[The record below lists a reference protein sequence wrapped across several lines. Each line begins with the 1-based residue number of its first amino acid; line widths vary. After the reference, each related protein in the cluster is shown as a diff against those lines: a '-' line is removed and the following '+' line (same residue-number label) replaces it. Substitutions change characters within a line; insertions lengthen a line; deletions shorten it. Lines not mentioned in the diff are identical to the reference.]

1 LKISKLDPSHEEG
14 VSSEEGGDE
23 KERKGR
29 KGGNHATVVDLVR
42 QVASKKVNNH
52 LGKRQDRM
60 FDAKGKQ

>member
-1 LKISKLDPSHEEG
+1 VKKE
-14 VSSEEGGDE
+14 GDE